1 MRRFINRALGR
12 KKATGLEQSDA
23 LLTDVLP
30 QKYIMAGPAHAQLQ
44 CILFRMISSEV
55 RLLIYE
61 AALSDPGR
69 LLHIVPYR
77 GKKRRQGV
85 GHWRCEDTESPL
97 PTWQHSC
104 FGVWAGETGI
114 CNRIEPRSESNLVSL
129 LLTCR
134 LA

>member
-12 KKATGLEQSDA
+12 KKATSLEQSDA
-23 LLTDVLP
+23 LPTDLLP
-30 QKYIMAGPAHAQLQ
+30 QKYIIAGPSYSQLQ
-44 CILFRMISSEV
+44 CVLFKMVSSEV

-61 AALSDPGR
+61 AVLSDPGR

-77 GKKRRQGV
+77 GKERRQGV

-104 FGVWAGETGI
+104 FGTWAGDACI
-114 CNRIEPRSESNLVSL
+114 YKRVEPRSGSNLVAL

-134 LA
+134 LV